1 VNPQK
6 KRAYRRC
13 VGVMLLNREGLVFV
27 GRRRRG
33 ENDPVRLDHQWQ
45 MPQGGIDKGEDPEAA
60 AFRELE
66 EETGVVSAELIEV
79 APEWYTYDFPPE
91 FAGRGRAGRY
101 SGQTQLW
108 FALRFTGDESE
119 IELSQPGH
127 KPEFTDW
134 RWAPMAELS
143 GLIVPFKRPVYDNVV
158 RAFAHLAG

>member
-1 VNPQK
+1 MSDH

-13 VGVMLLNREGLVFV
+13 VGILLLNREGKVFI

-45 MPQGGIDKGEDPEAA
+45 MPQGGIDKGEDPQEA

-66 EETGVVSAELIEV
+66 EETGVVSATLIEV
-79 APEWYTYDFPPE
+79 APDWYAYDFPAE
-91 FAGRGRAGRY
+91 FQGRGRAGRY
-101 SGQTQLW
+101 VGQTQLW
-108 FALRFTGDESE
+108 FACRFTGDESE
-119 IELSQPGH
+119 IDLARPGH

-134 RWAPMAELS
+134 RWASMSELAELV
-143 GLIVPFKRPVYDNVV
+143 VPFKRPVYESVV